1 MRERRR
7 AQEDRRAREFTAF
20 VAGAAGRLLHASL
33 LLTGEPAAAEKLLT
47 SALARTYAGWD
58 RLHGEDPYAR
68 ARQEMARQF
77 ARTGRRHRHPCG
89 GTLDR
94 LTPQERLVVVLRLFE
109 GVAEEQV
116 AAMLGLPAERIRAVC
131 TRSVTALRS
140 SPGGRDG
147 SAAGGRKRAPLS
159 KAPR

>member
-7 AQEDRRAREFTAF
+7 AQEDRRAQEFTAF

-47 SALARTYAGWD
+47 SALARTYAVWD

-68 ARQEMARQF
+68 ARQEIAARF
-77 ARTGRRHRHPCG
+77 ARTGRRHRRPCG

-109 GVAEEQV
+109 GVDEAQV

-131 TRSVTALRS
+131 TRSVAALRS
-140 SPGGRDG
+140 SP
-147 SAAGGRKRAPLS
+147 AADDAAPGERKPLQEAS
-159 KAPR
+159 R